1 MFLFL
6 SFQGKCG
13 KTAYLKYPVDFPF
26 LLNPR
31 PQFFTES
38 INGCVTVRASGR
50 TAAFVARADQLT
62 AANIG
67 TFHQLRSVFLWA
79 TFRIE
84 SFNAA
89 LQLAAALFIV
99 FSKSTMDANYA
110 GVALNLV
117 LSLGGFLGFIVN
129 MVTGA

>member
-1 MFLFL
+1 VFVSVF
-6 SFQGKCG
+6 SEEKCG
-13 KTAYLKYPVDFPF
+13 KIAFLNLSITLAL

-62 AANIG
+62 ASNIG
-67 TFHQLRSVFLWA
+67 TFHQLRSVFMWA

-84 SFNAA
+84 SFNAV